1 MLSNDACRYMIPN
14 ISDWVELYAINPEEY
29 YMSQHLQHIL
39 SYVASRITLCNNIK
53 NKQYQLKYNVF
64 MKHKINVKALYYSYH
79 IASTTS
85 KTSPITT
92 NNIHNN
98 NAGSDRSSSS
108 GNDSDDKHVYMSS
121 NNSYNKKGDNEND
134 DDIVENKTFQQIK
147 DKIDEYQVW
156 MYDIDH
162 HDNDIDNIDDGS
174 VAVASTTNER
184 NSNTN
189 TDSNNN
195 NNNLKRNLNN
205 SIDDIPT
212 LFNLSFDPWSIQI
225 NYPIT
230 LTRGKIIKKCLSRVR
245 LTLLYNNQLLQS
257 KIKISSGKSHN
268 RSHDDNINDIAKY
281 QLTYDQFK
289 QTQLITHIK
298 LHIIPLA
305 IDFISI
311 IPTAIITIDILTIQ
325 YLLRHIYP
333 DGFNVDDIFSSSNSS
348 GSSSNR
354 SSINADCLT
363 NSTHHSQLFMKYL
376 ISMIKIDN
384 TDDGIKYSIVGAFSK
399 PNYISCSWS
408 YDDDDVMHRSNDD
421 DSGSDNDADDDF
433 NNINIFVDDVK

>member
-39 SYVASRITLCNNIK
+39 SYVASRITLSNNIK

-79 IASTTS
+79 ITSTTS

-98 NAGSDRSSSS
+98 NGGSDRSSSS
-108 GNDSDDKHVYMSS
+108 GNDSDDKHGCMSS
-121 NNSYNKKGDNEND
+121 NNNNNKKGDNEND

-184 NSNTN
+184 NSNNNNNN
-189 TDSNNN
+189 TDSSNNN
-195 NNNLKRNLNN
+195 NSLKRNLNN

-230 LTRGKIIKKCLSRVR
+230 LTRGK
-245 LTLLYNNQLLQS
+245 
-257 KIKISSGKSHN
+257 
-268 RSHDDNINDIAKY
+268 
-281 QLTYDQFK
+281 
-289 QTQLITHIK
+289 
-298 LHIIPLA
+298 
-305 IDFISI
+305 
-311 IPTAIITIDILTIQ
+311 
-325 YLLRHIYP
+325 
-333 DGFNVDDIFSSSNSS
+333 
-348 GSSSNR
+348 
-354 SSINADCLT
+354 
-363 NSTHHSQLFMKYL
+363 
-376 ISMIKIDN
+376 
-384 TDDGIKYSIVGAFSK
+384 
-399 PNYISCSWS
+399 
-408 YDDDDVMHRSNDD
+408 
-421 DSGSDNDADDDF
+421 
-433 NNINIFVDDVK
+433 

>member
-39 SYVASRITLCNNIK
+39 SYIASRITLSNNIK
-53 NKQYQLKYNVF
+53 NQQYQLKYNVF

-79 IASTTS
+79 ITSTTS

-98 NAGSDRSSSS
+98 NGGTDRSSSS
-108 GNDSDDKHVYMSS
+108 GNDSDDKHGYMSS
-121 NNSYNKKGDNEND
+121 NNNYKKGDNEND

-162 HDNDIDNIDDGS
+162 HDNDIDNIDDR
-174 VAVASTTNER
+174 TTNKR
-184 NSNTN
+184 NSN

-195 NNNLKRNLNN
+195 NLMRNLNN
-205 SIDDIPT
+205 RIDDIPS

-257 KIKISSGKSHN
+257 KIKISSGNSQ
-268 RSHDDNINDIAKY
+268 SHDSNINDIAKY

-333 DGFNVDDIFSSSNSS
+333 DGFNVDDIFSSSNSN
-348 GSSSNR
+348 GSSSRSNSSSNSS
-354 SSINADCLT
+354 SSIDADCLT

-408 YDDDDVMHRSNDD
+408 YDDDVMHRSNDD

-433 NNINIFVDDVK
+433 NNINIIVGDVK

>member
-1 MLSNDACRYMIPN
+1 MIPN
-14 ISDWVELYAINPEEY
+14 ISDWVELYAINPEEF
-29 YMSQHLQHIL
+29 YMSQHLQRIL
-39 SYVASRITLCNNIK
+39 SYIASRVTISNNIK
-53 NKQYQLKYNVF
+53 NKQFQLKYNVF

-79 IASTTS
+79 TTSTTS
-85 KTSPITT
+85 K
-92 NNIHNN
+92 NN
-98 NAGSDRSSSS
+98 NGGSDRSSSC
-108 GNDSDDKHVYMSS
+108 GNDSNDKNGNMSS
-121 NNSYNKKGDNEND
+121 NNFKKRDNETD
-134 DDIVENKTFQQIK
+134 DNIVENKTFQQIK
-147 DKIDEYQVW
+147 DKIDEFQVW
-156 MYDIDH
+156 MYDIDHLYH
-162 HDNDIDNIDDGS
+162 HDNDIDNIDNRS
-174 VAVASTTNER
+174 VTVASSSITSTTNEI

-195 NNNLKRNLNN
+195 NLKSNLNNN

-212 LFNLSFDPWSIQI
+212 VFNLSFDPWSIQI

-257 KIKISSGKSHN
+257 KIKICRGNKSHDADN
-268 RSHDDNINDIAKY
+268 NTKRNDDNINDIAKY

-305 IDFISI
+305 IDFVSI

-333 DGFNVDDIFSSSNSS
+333 DGFNVDDIFSSSNS
-348 GSSSNR
+348 GSSSNNSSSSSSS
-354 SSINADCLT
+354 SSIDADCLT
-363 NSTHHSQLFMKYL
+363 YSTHHSQVFMKYL

-408 YDDDDVMHRSNDD
+408 YDDDVMYKSNDD
-421 DSGSDNDADDDF
+421 ESYSDNDADDDLS
-433 NNINIFVDDVK
+433 NINIIVDDVK